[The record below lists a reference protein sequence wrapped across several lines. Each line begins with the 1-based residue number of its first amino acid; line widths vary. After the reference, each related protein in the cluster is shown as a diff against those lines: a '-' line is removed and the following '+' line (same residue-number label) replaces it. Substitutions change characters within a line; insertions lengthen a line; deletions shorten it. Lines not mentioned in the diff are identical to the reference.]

1 MNPESVILVMLTLV
15 CIIYCIVLEQI
26 HDRYVP
32 DWIWLTV
39 VFGEGFVIGALALME
54 RYGVDI
60 TALRVLY
67 ANAAAGAPII
77 LWQLYQVVR
86 RKQER
91 HSEPTPRRAA
101 TPRSD

>member
-1 MNPESVILVMLTLV
+1 MDAESAILIVLALV
-15 CIIYCIVLEQI
+15 CIIYCIVLELL

-39 VFGEGFVIGALALME
+39 VIGEAFVIGALALME
-54 RYGVDI
+54 RYDVDI
-60 TALRVLY
+60 TAVRVLY
-67 ANAAAGAPII
+67 ANGAAGAPII

-91 HSEPTPRRAA
+91 HSEPTPRRAP